1 MLARNALF
9 ASCRLFGPP
18 FCDLEL
24 LDQLREPRGLLL
36 ELALAGLQ
44 LARVA
49 GEGLFRRLAFGD
61 VARGAEHDLLLTKRR
76 RGPHQPPQ
84 RPVLVEVA
92 VLEGDDLL
100 ATLDLL
106 HRFGNRGLAIVGMDE
121 VHEGPRQQLLF
132 AVAENAVPRRIDA
145 LEVAV
150 ESRDAEHVQREHEET
165 IELLLRAPPVDE
177 QPDLVADA
185 REHREQIRIGLRGS
199 RG

>member
-1 MLARNALF
+1 M
-9 ASCRLFGPP
+9 
-18 FCDLEL
+18 
-24 LDQLREPRGLLL
+24 
-36 ELALAGLQ
+36 
-44 LARVA
+44 
-49 GEGLFRRLAFGD
+49 
-61 VARGAEHDLLLTKRR
+61 
-76 RGPHQPPQ
+76 
-84 RPVLVEVA
+84 EVA

-100 ATLDLL
+100 PTLDLL

-145 LEVAV
+145 LEVAI

-185 REHREQIRIGLRGS
+185 REHREQIRIGLADLAAEELHHAQHFAAQQDRESECRVQAFACRDVCARKVGVVHHVGDPDRPTAGPDTARQPHAS
-199 RG
+199 NEGGCLTDGLELGKVG